1 MKSHQECHVKGTG
14 KIWIIFDSATQ
25 KQTKPLSVLQ
35 AQMVLLKLRGRN
47 PQRFFLWTPGWSEW
61 IPLNVFLSSGQTYF
75 VFDTAPRPDLPVNDE
90 KTVKATR
97 PATPPPQSHSRPSP
111 EDRFENTITKV
122 LHPEF
127 ESGTD
132 VEVDAIS
139 VNKSMPDITLTRSQS
154 DHQAPSDDHPAS
166 GEFTHTGAF
175 TRIMTTQEMNE
186 AGKAPR
192 KEEPSSYWYEEFSAE
207 KIDPDAKPN
216 MQINLPKNE
225 RKGPAPAATS
235 PGHDNRRSSERH
247 EFKIEVILLS
257 KTGKTFRTQSMNISL
272 GGTLLKDEIP
282 KEFLHIRFDLIL
294 VNKFEKDPAKGR
306 LHFQG
311 RVVGDYMDPRR
322 LMFLESD
329 TETQRRLEIMLRSY
343 LEQRKDAKK
352 KRPA

>member
-1 MKSHQECHVKGTG
+1 MKGTG

-61 IPLNVFLSSGQTYF
+61 IPLNVFLNSGQTYF
-75 VFDTAPRPDLPVNDE
+75 VFDTAPRPDVPVNDE
-90 KTVKATR
+90 KTVKASR
-97 PATPPPQSHSRPSP
+97 PAPPPQSRQTA
-111 EDRFENTITKV
+111 EERFENTITKV

-139 VNKSMPDITLTRSQS
+139 INKSMPDITLTRSQS
-154 DHQAPSDDHPAS
+154 GSAAPVDDNPAS

-186 AGKAPR
+186 AGKAP
-192 KEEPSSYWYEEFSAE
+192 KKTEQSAYWYEEFSAE
-207 KIDPDAKPN
+207 KIDPEAKPN

-225 RKGPAPAATS
+225 RRSAPDPS
-235 PGHDNRRSSERH
+235 HDNRRSSERH

-257 KTGKTFRTQSMNISL
+257 KSGKTFRTQSMNISM

-343 LEQRKDAKK
+343 IEQRNTAKK
-352 KRPA
+352 KRVS